1 MNQTSLL
8 SGNIRQQILT
18 LAVPLLLGNILQQL
32 YNTADS
38 LIVGRFLG
46 TNAFAS
52 VGISGSLMNL
62 FIFILD
68 GFCAGITVILGQF
81 YGSGDRKKY
90 REEVFTALLLGM
102 IIALI
107 ISGVCTVF
115 LNPILN
121 LIHTPDELIPYAE
134 SYLFIILAGLP
145 FTCLYNLLS
154 GILRSIGNTRVAL
167 SFLAAAI
174 TMNIALDFLFIG
186 ILRLGTGGAAA
197 ATILSQFFSAICCF
211 LYLRDTYPG
220 LLCRR
225 EDIGAH
231 KDLMIHTLRYGLISA
246 LQASSLYIGKILVQG
261 SVTTLGTPGIAA

>member
-102 IIALI
+102 IIALLI
-107 ISGVCTVF
+107 AGVCTIF
-115 LNPILN
+115 LDPILD
-121 LIHTPDELIPYAE
+121 LIHTPEELVSYAE
-134 SYLFIILAGLP
+134 SYLFIIWQDFRSPA
-145 FTCLYNLLS
+145 FTTCFP
-154 GILRSIGNTRVAL
+154 G
-167 SFLAAAI
+167 
-174 TMNIALDFLFIG
+174 
-186 ILRLGTGGAAA
+186 
-197 ATILSQFFSAICCF
+197 FSA
-211 LYLRDTYPG
+211 RSVTQK
-220 LLCRR
+220 R
-225 EDIGAH
+225 H
-231 KDLMIHTLRYGLISA
+231 S
-246 LQASSLYIGKILVQG
+246 SSLQPR
-261 SVTTLGTPGIAA
+261 SR

>member
-90 REEVFTALLLGM
+90 REEV
-102 IIALI
+102 
-107 ISGVCTVF
+107 GVKYVWQ
-115 LNPILN
+115 PRKK
-121 LIHTPDELIPYAE
+121 PE
-134 SYLFIILAGLP
+134 
-145 FTCLYNLLS
+145 
-154 GILRSIGNTRVAL
+154 RK
-167 SFLAAAI
+167 
-174 TMNIALDFLFIG
+174 
-186 ILRLGTGGAAA
+186 
-197 ATILSQFFSAICCF
+197 Q
-211 LYLRDTYPG
+211 
-220 LLCRR
+220 
-225 EDIGAH
+225 
-231 KDLMIHTLRYGLISA
+231 K
-246 LQASSLYIGKILVQG
+246 
-261 SVTTLGTPGIAA
+261 

>member
-81 YGSGDRKKY
+81 YGSGDRKKIP
-90 REEVFTALLLGM
+90 RGSLHRSSSRHDHR
-102 IIALI
+102 LI

-115 LNPILN
+115 LDPILN

-134 SYLFIILAGLP
+134 SYLFYYPRRAS
-145 FTCLYNLLS
+145 FYLS
-154 GILRSIGNTRVAL
+154 L
-167 SFLAAAI
+167 
-174 TMNIALDFLFIG
+174 
-186 ILRLGTGGAAA
+186 
-197 ATILSQFFSAICCF
+197 
-211 LYLRDTYPG
+211 
-220 LLCRR
+220 
-225 EDIGAH
+225 
-231 KDLMIHTLRYGLISA
+231 
-246 LQASSLYIGKILVQG
+246 
-261 SVTTLGTPGIAA
+261 

>member
-102 IIALI
+102 IIAL
-107 ISGVCTVF
+107 
-115 LNPILN
+115 
-121 LIHTPDELIPYAE
+121 LIAGC
-134 SYLFIILAGLP
+134 LAGIGGAYMSILRRNSSP
-145 FTCLYNLLS
+145 TRNPTCLS
-154 GILRSIGNTRVAL
+154 FWQDFRSPAFTTCFPG
-167 SFLAAAI
+167 
-174 TMNIALDFLFIG
+174 
-186 ILRLGTGGAAA
+186 
-197 ATILSQFFSAICCF
+197 FSA
-211 LYLRDTYPG
+211 RSVTQK
-220 LLCRR
+220 R
-225 EDIGAH
+225 H
-231 KDLMIHTLRYGLISA
+231 S
-246 LQASSLYIGKILVQG
+246 SSLQPR
-261 SVTTLGTPGIAA
+261 SR

>member
-115 LNPILN
+115 LNPRTN
-121 LIHTPDELIPYAE
+121 
-134 SYLFIILAGLP
+134 
-145 FTCLYNLLS
+145 
-154 GILRSIGNTRVAL
+154 
-167 SFLAAAI
+167 SFLTLNPTFSLSSQGFLLPVFI
-174 TMNIALDFLFIG
+174 TFYPESCGLSATPELPCLFS
-186 ILRLGTGGAAA
+186 LP
-197 ATILSQFFSAICCF
+197 LSQ
-211 LYLRDTYPG
+211 
-220 LLCRR
+220 
-225 EDIGAH
+225 
-231 KDLMIHTLRYGLISA
+231 
-246 LQASSLYIGKILVQG
+246 
-261 SVTTLGTPGIAA
+261 

>member
-115 LNPILN
+115 LDPILN

-154 GILRSIGNTRVAL
+154 GIMRSIGQHQSCPV
-167 SFLAAAI
+167 
-174 TMNIALDFLFIG
+174 
-186 ILRLGTGGAAA
+186 
-197 ATILSQFFSAICCF
+197 FS
-211 LYLRDTYPG
+211 RRRHHSEHRSG
-220 LLCRR
+220 L
-225 EDIGAH
+225 
-231 KDLMIHTLRYGLISA
+231 
-246 LQASSLYIGKILVQG
+246 SLYRHSETWNRRCCRGHDPVTVFLRNLLF
-261 SVTTLGTPGIAA
+261 SVSAGYLSGTALPQRRYWCS

>member
-81 YGSGDRKKY
+81 YGSGDRKN
-90 REEVFTALLLGM
+90 TARKSSPL
-102 IIALI
+102 
-107 ISGVCTVF
+107 
-115 LNPILN
+115 
-121 LIHTPDELIPYAE
+121 
-134 SYLFIILAGLP
+134 
-145 FTCLYNLLS
+145 
-154 GILRSIGNTRVAL
+154 
-167 SFLAAAI
+167 
-174 TMNIALDFLFIG
+174 
-186 ILRLGTGGAAA
+186 
-197 ATILSQFFSAICCF
+197 FFSA
-211 LYLRDTYPG
+211 
-220 LLCRR
+220 
-225 EDIGAH
+225 
-231 KDLMIHTLRYGLISA
+231 
-246 LQASSLYIGKILVQG
+246 
-261 SVTTLGTPGIAA
+261 

>member
-154 GILRSIGNTRVAL
+154 GILGLSATPELPCLFSLPPSRV
-167 SFLAAAI
+167 
-174 TMNIALDFLFIG
+174 NIALDFLFIG
-186 ILRLGTGGAAA
+186 ILETWNRRCCRGHDPVTVFLRN
-197 ATILSQFFSAICCF
+197 LLFSV
-211 LYLRDTYPG
+211 
-220 LLCRR
+220 
-225 EDIGAH
+225 
-231 KDLMIHTLRYGLISA
+231 SA
-246 LQASSLYIGKILVQG
+246 
-261 SVTTLGTPGIAA
+261 